1 MLASKLFH
9 FTEGEVSTLCVFMNG
24 FVGFRLLY
32 QLCRPFNLLK
42 KTLFISMIVL
52 LVLQIIF
59 LRELYSLVWLNMKM
73 IVLLIGLMIISLI
86 IFYLF
91 TEWVDIF
98 LTYKEKKKVL
108 NS

>member
-1 MLASKLFH
+1 
-9 FTEGEVSTLCVFMNG
+9 
-24 FVGFRLLY
+24 
-32 QLCRPFNLLK
+32 
-42 KTLFISMIVL
+42 MIVL